1 MTDNAS
7 DRSSSPQD
15 FYNRR
20 LDYALAQFDR
30 KHVFTANGIYQLPFY
45 KDQKGAIGKTLGGWQ
60 VSGITYFNTGLPF
73 TVTTT
78 GTDSAALGIL
88 GSSAAGFRPDNICN
102 PTAGFTN
109 AGQYASVGG
118 AIPSKVFN
126 TACFANIPTT
136 DHRLGTSG
144 RSVVRGPGFERVDLS
159 IAKNLTF
166 GPEGRFRFQ
175 LRGEAT
181 NAFNH
186 ANANG
191 LGIALSSPSTFG
203 TITSFRDPRI
213 FQLGAKFYF

>member
-1 MTDNAS
+1 
-7 DRSSSPQD
+7 
-15 FYNRR
+15 
-20 LDYALAQFDR
+20 
-30 KHVFTANGIYQLPFY
+30 
-45 KDQKGAIGKTLGGWQ
+45 
-60 VSGITYFNTGLPF
+60 
-73 TVTTT
+73 
-78 GTDSAALGIL
+78 
-88 GSSAAGFRPDNICN
+88 
-102 PTAGFTN
+102 
-109 AGQYASVGG
+109 
-118 AIPSKVFN
+118 
-126 TACFANIPTT
+126 
-136 DHRLGTSG
+136 
-144 RSVVRGPGFERVDLS
+144 VDLS